1 MSLSRRR
8 LLLLAFLAAGATAG
22 AAPAKWAASIDAF
35 TRADAAN
42 PPPREAVLFVGSSS
56 IVRWKSLARDFPDV
70 PVINR
75 GFGGSEL
82 ADSVHYLDRLVLPH
96 QPRVVVLYA
105 GENDL
110 QAGAT
115 AEEVHARFQ
124 AFRQGLHAA
133 LPKARLV
140 FIAIKPSPSR
150 TKIRAQIDRA
160 NALISATCRKD
171 PRLAFADVVPPMLD
185 AAGQPRPELYVADRL
200 HLSEA
205 GYALWRPIVAPLLR

>member
-1 MSLSRRR
+1 MSLPRRSFF
-8 LLLLAFLAAGATAG
+8 LLAFLAAGAAAG

-42 PPPREAVLFVGSSS
+42 PPPRDAVLFVGSSS
-56 IVRWKSLARDFPDV
+56 IVRWKSLARDFPEV
-70 PVINR
+70 RVVNR

-133 LPKARLV
+133 LPQTRLV

-150 TKIRAQIDRA
+150 AKIRERIDRA
-160 NALISATCRKD
+160 NTLIAATCRED

-185 AAGQPRPELYVADRL
+185 AAGQPRAELFVADRL

-205 GYALWRPIVAPLLR
+205 GYAVWQPIVAPLLR

>member
-1 MSLSRRR
+1 MSLPRR
-8 LLLLAFLAAGATAG
+8 LLLLAFLAAGAAAG

-35 TRADAAN
+35 IRADAAN

-124 AFRQGLHAA
+124 AFRQRLHAA
-133 LPKARLV
+133 LPQTRLV

-150 TKIRAQIDRA
+150 AKIRAQIDRA
-160 NALISATCRKD
+160 NALIAATCRED

-185 AAGQPRPELYVADRL
+185 AAGQPRPELFVADRL

>member
-1 MSLSRRR
+1 MNLPRRR
-8 LLLLAFLAAGATAG
+8 LLLLAFLAAGAAAG

-82 ADSVHYLDRLVLPH
+82 ADSVHYLDRLVLKH
-96 QPRVVVLYA
+96 EPRVVVLYA

-133 LPKARLV
+133 LPRTKLV

-150 TKIRAQIDRA
+150 AKIRDRLDRA
-160 NALISATCRKD
+160 NALIAASCRED

-185 AAGQPRPELYVADRL
+185 AAGQPRPELFVADRL

-205 GYALWRPIVAPLLR
+205 GYAVWQPIVAPLLR